1 MQPRPRSG
9 LRGYRA
15 PGSRPKRR
23 SRSLEPGC
31 KMRRTGSFGRTPGR
45 PNRPE
50 PGTNTHTGQTRW
62 QESAWSV
69 KQDKINPAVK
79 PLLLFLAKF
88 NLTRLLFWKTML
100 STTSTCGFYNI
111 HTHQQHE
118 VIEPLARLIE
128 LHGADPRSLESCV
141 VCSQRDVHRVRVG
154 HHERDAHPLFTQART
169 QTIWLLAQLGI
180 FFIRHWGRQHIL
192 FPRGFLFWVK
202 YSQLKTVNSFAVL
215 DILNHIKSSLSAD
228 LNGLTSK
235 STQTRSS
242 L

>member
-88 NLTRLLFWKTML
+88 NLTRLLCWKCWVPLPRVAFITFTLTSSMKSSNHL
-100 STTSTCGFYNI
+100 PASSSSTVPTQGAWKVALYAVSEMSTEWGLVI
-111 HTHQQHE
+111 MKGTHTHC
-118 VIEPLARLIE
+118 
-128 LHGADPRSLESCV
+128 LHKQE
-141 VCSQRDVHRVRVG
+141 HRWS
-154 HHERDAHPLFTQART
+154 D
-169 QTIWLLAQLGI
+169 
-180 FFIRHWGRQHIL
+180 
-192 FPRGFLFWVK
+192 
-202 YSQLKTVNSFAVL
+202 Y
-215 DILNHIKSSLSAD
+215 
-228 LNGLTSK
+228 
-235 STQTRSS
+235 
-242 L
+242 